1 MGEKTTRKKT
11 LETVF
16 QQQKKKNKK
25 RQRRT
30 ACCFLGTK
38 GAVKHPKNKELRERH
53 KKERLQ
59 CAQQLLAASTLPM
72 NGDHGRRRTKT
83 KVFGG
88 GEEENCRQ
96 LNVSRLF
103 VCGLTVVEE
112 SSSRCPPSVSAAC
125 HQQLVACPFP
135 CHLSRQVW
143 DCRISRGSSSCFV
156 VLVVRNDKTVQI
168 L

>member
-1 MGEKTTRKKT
+1 MLFFGNKTCCETPKEQGATRAT
-11 LETVF
+11 
-16 QQQKKKNKK
+16 Q
-25 RQRRT
+25 
-30 ACCFLGTK
+30 
-38 GAVKHPKNKELRERH
+38 

-83 KVFGG
+83 EVFGG
-88 GEEENCRQ
+88 GGKKLTVKR
-96 LNVSRLF
+96 VRLF

-125 HQQLVACPFP
+125 RQQLAACPFP

-143 DCRISRGSSSCFV
+143 DCRISRGSSSW
-156 VLVVRNDKTVQI
+156 VRLLCATIKPTGKTVQI
-168 L
+168 F